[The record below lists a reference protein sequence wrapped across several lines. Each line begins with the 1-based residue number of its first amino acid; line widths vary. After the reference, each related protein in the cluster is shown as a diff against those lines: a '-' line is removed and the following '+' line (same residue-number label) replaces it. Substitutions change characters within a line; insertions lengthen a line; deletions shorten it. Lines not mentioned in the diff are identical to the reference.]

1 MAGARFTARQP
12 RIVPPVAYRAVIGR
26 IVEKRAPPSARRLLA
41 SNEVYFPYF
50 EMRVRYDDARARA
63 ILEPQGITATPLRSY
78 FDRLMDYAQAARW
91 GRREV
96 ARTRA
101 PSLVAH

>member
-1 MAGARFTARQP
+1 
-12 RIVPPVAYRAVIGR
+12 
-26 IVEKRAPPSARRLLA
+26 
-41 SNEVYFPYF
+41 
-50 EMRVRYDDARARA
+50 MRVRFDDARARA

-96 ARTRA
+96 VRTRVA
-101 PSLVAH
+101 PVRVG

>member
-1 MAGARFTARQP
+1 
-12 RIVPPVAYRAVIGR
+12 
-26 IVEKRAPPSARRLLA
+26 
-41 SNEVYFPYF
+41 
-50 EMRVRYDDARARA
+50 MRVRYDDARARA

>member
-1 MAGARFTARQP
+1 M
-12 RIVPPVAYRAVIGR
+12 PVAIADR
-26 IVEKRAPPSARRLLA
+26 SAA
-41 SNEVYFPYF
+41 SSCDAGSHGTNSG
-50 EMRVRYDDARARA
+50 EMRVRFDDARARA
-63 ILEPQGITATPLRSY
+63 ILEPRGITAAPLRSY

-101 PSLVAH
+101 RSLVAP